1 MCVYYSALWK
11 WIIISRLIRVPINQA
26 VLFMGF
32 WRFCL
37 LGGSSQLVSV
47 VKNHGD
53 RKSPRLGVV
62 LLPNGRFMACKW
74 WLPTTYYLG

>member
-1 MCVYYSALWK
+1 MRILLSFIWK
-11 WIIISRLIRVPINQA
+11 WIIISHLIRVPINQA

-62 LLPNGRFMACKW
+62 GLLPNGLTS
-74 WLPTTYYLG
+74 WLVNGGDPNIS